1 MTKFEPSSV
10 PGSFDTSSAMI
21 ANRIRADIADGFL
34 EPGSRIRIADLAKRY
49 GTSHLPVREAIRTV
63 EGDRLVE
70 SVPHKGTIVRQIDAN
85 FIRNLWGVRTQI
97 EAYLVHEAVENLT
110 SDHLAKI
117 IDFKND
123 YNKAAKAY
131 DVRAM
136 VEINGRLHDAMY
148 EPADNP
154 EAMRM
159 LKSGWELVVA
169 LRSRFPYT
177 PERIDEICD
186 QHEMIVEMIR
196 RRNGAAAALLVRQH
210 CESAAASLMEQVK
223 YPA

>member
-1 MTKFEPSSV
+1 M
-10 PGSFDTSSAMI
+10 
-21 ANRIRADIADGFL
+21 
-34 EPGSRIRIADLAKRY
+34 
-49 GTSHLPVREAIRTV
+49 
-63 EGDRLVE
+63 
-70 SVPHKGTIVRQIDAN
+70 
-85 FIRNLWGVRTQI
+85 

-110 SDHLAKI
+110 ADQLTKI
-117 IDFKND
+117 VDLQD
-123 YNKAAKAY
+123 AYTGAAKVN

-177 PERIDEICD
+177 PERIAEICD
-186 QHEMIVEMIR
+186 QHDMIVEMIK